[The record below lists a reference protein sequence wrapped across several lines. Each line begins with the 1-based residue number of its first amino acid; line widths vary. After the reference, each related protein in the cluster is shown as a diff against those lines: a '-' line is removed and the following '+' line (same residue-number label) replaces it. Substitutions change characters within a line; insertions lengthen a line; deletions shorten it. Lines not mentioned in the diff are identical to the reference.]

1 MCIRISEYFAPFTF
15 VYSNTSQRCQS
26 ILQLLDCRV
35 GSKQKTL
42 TIIKNIYAV
51 AFDSMSNLKQDLD
64 EYLLLQSDQKKNFNV
79 KLPQIKVPG
88 LAQIFSRTSEQP
100 EANSWLKDTQDSCCP
115 KLVNDDEL
123 TNSLAIHKC
132 HFSSQSRLQRIVGF
146 VACLGMGCLC
156 MTLSTLY
163 IPVLMLKPKFALL
176 FTLGS
181 LFFILSFCFLIG
193 FQAFFKQMFS
203 RPRLV
208 TSISYSAC
216 LTSTL
221 YFALV
226 AKSTAFTVLFA
237 VGQII
242 TLLFMLLGMVPGG
255 ATGLKF
261 FGQLFKSS
269 VSSSSS
275 ALPV

>member
-1 MCIRISEYFAPFTF
+1 
-15 VYSNTSQRCQS
+15 
-26 ILQLLDCRV
+26 
-35 GSKQKTL
+35 
-42 TIIKNIYAV
+42 
-51 AFDSMSNLKQDLD
+51 MSNLKQDLD

-79 KLPQIKVPG
+79 KLPQLKVPAG
-88 LAQIFSRTSEQP
+88 LSQIFSRSDEAP

-115 KLVNDDEL
+115 KL
-123 TNSLAIHKC
+123 
-132 HFSSQSRLQRIVGF
+132 SRLQRIVGF

-181 LFFILSFCFLIG
+181 VFFIISFCFLVG
-193 FQAFFKQMFS
+193 FQTFFRQMFS
-203 RPRLV
+203 KQRLLA
-208 TSISYSAC
+208 SISYSGC
-216 LTSTL
+216 LIITL

-237 VGQII
+237 VAQII

-269 VSSSSS
+269 VSASSS

>member
-1 MCIRISEYFAPFTF
+1 M
-15 VYSNTSQRCQS
+15 
-26 ILQLLDCRV
+26 
-35 GSKQKTL
+35 
-42 TIIKNIYAV
+42 IY
-51 AFDSMSNLKQDLD
+51 M
-64 EYLLLQSDQKKNFNV
+64 Y
-79 KLPQIKVPG
+79 IYIG
-88 LAQIFSRTSEQP
+88 IFFC
-100 EANSWLKDTQDSCCP
+100 L
-115 KLVNDDEL
+115 
-123 TNSLAIHKC
+123 
-132 HFSSQSRLQRIVGF
+132 QSRLQRIVGF

-156 MTLSTLY
+156 MTLSTFY
-163 IPVLMLKPKFALL
+163 IPVLMFKPKFALL

-181 LFFILSFCFLIG
+181 LFFILSFCFLVG
-193 FQAFFKQMFS
+193 FQTFFKQMFS
-203 RPRLV
+203 KPRLL

-216 LTSTL
+216 LAMTL

-237 VGQII
+237 VAQII

-269 VSSSSS
+269 VTSSSSS